1 LFFCPN
7 ISFLATSDGYFASTS
22 RNLSITCLEHFSNE
36 LFYDIFDYL
45 DACDIHKA
53 FSSLN
58 IRLENLLTSS
68 LLPLKINL
76 DSKSKLTLEHRCRHV
91 IIPNKHRIVSL
102 HINDHSLISDFFNQC
117 NIDSSFH
124 RLESI
129 TLKGLSY
136 CKLLM
141 VLFYLNSLPRLS
153 SLMVE
158 PEEDFY
164 YSIGDIY
171 RMVFCLPSL
180 KYYKLSLSDY
190 EETEISMPISI
201 NPKSSTIEHLV
212 INHQC
217 TLEELSYI
225 LFHTPHLR
233 HLTCK
238 RLAETDEVPTKE
250 VLLTLLNLTHIS
262 ITDCNIEFD
271 KFEKFI
277 KNISSQLRTL
287 RLHTFSNPTYLDGN
301 RWKRLIKKHMPYL
314 CNIHFDYHA
323 LIEDDRTKMVL

>member
-1 LFFCPN
+1 MIIHSSVTF
-7 ISFLATSDGYFASTS
+7 
-22 RNLSITCLEHFSNE
+22 SIN
-36 LFYDIFDYL
+36 
-45 DACDIHKA
+45 
-53 FSSLN
+53 
-58 IRLENLLTSS
+58 
-68 LLPLKINL
+68 
-76 DSKSKLTLEHRCRHV
+76 V
-91 IIPNKHRIVSL
+91 
-102 HINDHSLISDFFNQC
+102 
-117 NIDSSFH
+117 
-124 RLESI
+124 
-129 TLKGLSY
+129 
-136 CKLLM
+136 
-141 VLFYLNSLPRLS
+141 
-153 SLMVE
+153 LMVE

-323 LIEDDRTKMVL
+323 LIEDDYGYTPNHEAINQFTTVFWIERKWFFELKDDNDGLVYSIHSNR